1 MTTGTPVVPP
11 RGLRGRRSGSTCS
24 YASSRGRLRTRCS
37 ALRARGPRSSSQR
50 HALGAAWSPT
60 GNAWM
65 ERVVVVSD
73 LASLFELEPLAGDR
87 FRTSTSPQASGRLSL
102 YGGLVTAQAL
112 RAAGMTVS
120 ADRAPHS
127 LHAYFLRPGRVD
139 EPVVLSVD
147 RDRDGASFSTRHV
160 RATQRGDA
168 VLSMVASF
176 QRREPG
182 VMYDAVPTRG
192 GGDPGALP
200 SRLSPLL
207 VEIREATATRV
218 SEGQI
223 RHSDRLWVR
232 AATSLPGDP
241 LTHAC
246 AVAYMSDLGSG
257 FGQMTIDGLGVDG
270 PSIDHSV
277 WFHTPLRGDEWM
289 LLELWP
295 LKAGNARGVY
305 CGSVRSSSGLL
316 GAVLAQEMLLRD
328 RALPPGVLQQ
338 MAALLGLRWSEK
350 PGEGPTAP

>member
-1 MTTGTPVVPP
+1 M
-11 RGLRGRRSGSTCS
+11 
-24 YASSRGRLRTRCS
+24 
-37 ALRARGPRSSSQR
+37 
-50 HALGAAWSPT
+50 
-60 GNAWM
+60 
-65 ERVVVVSD
+65 VVVSD
-73 LASLFELEPLAGDR
+73 LASRFEIEPLEGDR
-87 FRTSTSPQASGRLSL
+87 FRTVTRSQASSRLSL
-102 YGGLVTAQAL
+102 YGGLETAQAL

-120 ADRAPHS
+120 ADRVPHS

-160 RATQRGDA
+160 RATQGGDA
-168 VLSMVASF
+168 LLSMVASF
-176 QRREPG
+176 QKLEPG
-182 VMYDAVPTRG
+182 AIYDAVPTRG
-192 GGDPGALP
+192 GVDPGALP
-200 SRLSPLL
+200 SRFSPLL
-207 VEIREATATRV
+207 VEIREVTPTRV
-218 SEGQI
+218 GEGQI
-223 RHSDRLWVR
+223 RHSDCLWVR
-232 AATSLPGDP
+232 AATSLPDDP

-277 WFHTPLRGDEWM
+277 WFDAPLRGDEWM

-305 CGSVRSSSGLL
+305 CGSLRSCSGLL

-338 MAALLGLRWSEK
+338 MAALLGLGSSDES
-350 PGEGPTAP
+350 GEGPTAP